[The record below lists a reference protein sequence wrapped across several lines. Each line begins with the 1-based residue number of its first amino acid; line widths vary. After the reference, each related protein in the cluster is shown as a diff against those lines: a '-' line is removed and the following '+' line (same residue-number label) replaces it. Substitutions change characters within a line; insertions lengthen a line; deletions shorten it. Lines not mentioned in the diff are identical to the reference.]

1 ANWLGLFN
9 PAARSTGSYPN
20 RASGSGVCTGSV
32 PFGLG
37 AGLRTGTYELRLFGG
52 GYALLAT
59 SNSFTVNP
67 LRTVSGTVTL
77 GGSALFGVAFAG
89 TNGVTCTTSD
99 TSGQYS
105 CSVPSGW
112 S

>member
-1 ANWLGLFN
+1 SWVSGRVPYGIRGGLEF
-9 PAARSTGSYPN
+9 
-20 RASGSGVCTGSV
+20 
-32 PFGLG
+32 
-37 AGLRTGTYELRLFGG
+37 RTDVLRLFGG

-105 CSVPSGW
+105 CSVTSEERRVGTPSRSG
-112 S
+112 STRSSVQPRY